1 MLVTCFAYKKL
12 LIKWFHWEIQCS
24 GENLIFSMLK
34 QSDNP
39 LIKASVAYRASVIGS
54 LFYLSKKILKLF
66 TFLSWYIRDLFFDIL
81 INIVYYNVLSILL
94 SARSKLTFTFP
105 HIFLLYT
112 VSQILSYHRISVSLP
127 VISFLDFH
135 DVFFL
140 EDSNLSL
147 ALQTF
152 ASFLINM
159 ALLALAVHW
168 TCINCNWKYRA
179 IG

>member
-1 MLVTCFAYKKL
+1 MTCFAYKKL

-81 INIVYYNVLSILL
+81 INIMYYNVLSILL

-112 VSQILSYHRISVSLP
+112 VLWG
-127 VISFLDFH
+127 
-135 DVFFL
+135 FFL
-140 EDSNLSL
+140 VMCPLSSL
-147 ALQTF
+147 YFFLNHQDIF
-152 ASFLINM
+152 SFSHLN
-159 ALLALAVHW
+159 VYV
-168 TCINCNWKYRA
+168 T
-179 IG
+179 

>member
-1 MLVTCFAYKKL
+1 MTCFAYKKL

-39 LIKASVAYRASVIGS
+39 LIKASVAHRASVIGS

-81 INIVYYNVLSILL
+81 INIMYYNVLSILL

-112 VSQILSYHRISVSLP
+112 VLW
-127 VISFLDFH
+127 
-135 DVFFL
+135 VFFL
-140 EDSNLSL
+140 VMCPLNSL
-147 ALQTF
+147 YFFLNHQDIF
-152 ASFLINM
+152 SFSHLN
-159 ALLALAVHW
+159 VYV
-168 TCINCNWKYRA
+168 T
-179 IG
+179 

>member
-1 MLVTCFAYKKL
+1 MTCFAYKKL
-12 LIKWFHWEIQCS
+12 LIKWFHWEIQCP

-81 INIVYYNVLSILL
+81 INIMYYNVLSILL

-112 VSQILSYHRISVSLP
+112 VLWG
-127 VISFLDFH
+127 
-135 DVFFL
+135 FFL
-140 EDSNLSL
+140 VMCPLSSL
-147 ALQTF
+147 YFFLNHQDIF
-152 ASFLINM
+152 SFSHLN
-159 ALLALAVHW
+159 VYV
-168 TCINCNWKYRA
+168 T
-179 IG
+179 